1 MEWSAAGEDEPFPGV
16 FVWDGSELISRGDG
30 GQKHLAGRPSFFL
43 LVYGS
48 CSCGGVCRSHREQ
61 VQPRDMSNIEN
72 SDSPLALQV
81 QLPAPKKTSHRS
93 DFLGPV
99 RGFRASVPGGNG
111 EVDRTQGDCATL
123 PKGTDLQYVLRRWR
137 SVTGTAAGCG
147 RRVDTGANETWGSF
161 SAVGYESK
169 NLHTHWWHSRSVKEL
184 RNCSSSKLAAII

>member
-1 MEWSAAGEDEPFPGV
+1 MEWSAAGEDELFSGV

-30 GQKHLAGRPSFFL
+30 GQKHPAGRPCFACLRQLFVWRRLSKSQRA
-43 LVYGS
+43 GPTS
-48 CSCGGVCRSHREQ
+48 QH
-61 VQPRDMSNIEN
+61 VQYWKFRLSSGFPS
-72 SDSPLALQV
+72 AA
-81 QLPAPKKTSHRS
+81 PAPKKTSHKS

-111 EVDRTQGDCATL
+111 EVDQTQRDCATL
-123 PKGTDLQYVLRRWR
+123 PKGTDLQYVLQRWR

-169 NLHTHWWHSRSVKEL
+169 NLHTHWWHSWSVKEL
-184 RNCSSSKLAAII
+184 SNCSSSKLAAIK